1 MNTLQIQPTAEIET
15 PIVSLEETSKS
26 VVITNADER
35 NAAIETL
42 QSVKSR
48 RQQIVE
54 FFADSKS
61 KAHAAWK
68 SIVASEKS
76 FTDRLDAVESSIKK
90 AVLGFD
96 AEAERLRRAEQQ
108 RLQAEADALAK
119 KERERL
125 EREAAKLKTPELK
138 ERRLATAAAVVA
150 PVVQLAPASFSTQDA
165 STRKTWK
172 ARVINTALVPREF
185 MMVNE
190 SALAAFAKSTK
201 GTTAVAG
208 VEFYE
213 ESNLAI
219 RR

>member
-1 MNTLQIQPTAEIET
+1 MNTETSIIET
-15 PIVSLEETSKS
+15 PIQSLEDWSKS
-26 VVITNADER
+26 VAIASGEQR
-35 NAAIETL
+35 LSAIETL

-48 RQQIVE
+48 RQQVVE

-68 SIVASEKS
+68 SIVASEKT
-76 FTDRLDAVESSIKK
+76 FTDRLDAIEASVKK
-90 AVLGFD
+90 AVLTFD
-96 AEAERLRRAEQQ
+96 AAAERARREEQQ

-150 PVVQLAPASFSTQDA
+150 PVVQLAPVSFSTPDA
-165 STRKTWK
+165 STRKTWR
-172 ARVINTALVPREF
+172 ARVLNAALVPREF
-185 MMVNE
+185 LIVNE
-190 SALAAFAKSTK
+190 AALASFAKSTK
-201 GTTAVAG
+201 GQTAVAG

-219 RR
+219 RK